1 MMKWRTNEFE
11 LNRFEINGNVC
22 DKPAMN
28 IARTVYRSQTS
39 KNEIQFSEINYKT
52 TSEFW
57 RIQIFDGEKR
67 NSALNVF
74 TFVLFCANI
83 RKKKLPPAIWVTASG
98 FRQTFIIFFF
108 RFRLFRFVFSLAT
121 VFRSLTFTWK
131 QKQKNDH
138 RITWS
143 QETKCNFRWQSE
155 RAHKNA
161 MKTDRIENVISEAKS
176 NTK

>member
-1 MMKWRTNEFE
+1 
-11 LNRFEINGNVC
+11 
-22 DKPAMN
+22 MN

-83 RKKKLPPAIWVTASG
+83 RKKKIAASNLSHSI
-98 FRQTFIIFFF
+98 RISTNIYHFFF
-108 RFRLFRFVFSLAT
+108 SVSVVSLRFQFGNRFSFSDIHLKT
-121 VFRSLTFTWK
+121 ETEKRSSNYLIARNEMQF
-131 QKQKNDH
+131 
-138 RITWS
+138 S
-143 QETKCNFRWQSE
+143 
-155 RAHKNA
+155 
-161 MKTDRIENVISEAKS
+161 VAK
-176 NTK
+176 